1 MERRYSGVFW
11 KIYDAARRRPR
22 VISNRGG
29 TRSGKTYSTLQFL
42 HELIARAD
50 GPGDVTSVVSETM
63 PHLKRGA
70 IRDFEDNLG
79 RPLTGDPRWNATDC
93 IYTYPNGAKL
103 EFFSADNP
111 AKVQGPARKRL
122 FVNECNHVGWDT
134 YRQLAVRTQGIILLD
149 YNPAAPFW
157 AMDKVECRDNCV
169 LIRSTY
175 LDNLDFLTPAQ
186 VEEIEANKG
195 DERWWRVYGLGE
207 VGTLEGAILDFET
220 VDALPD
226 GPEASSLAEAWGID
240 FGFTNDPT
248 AVVRVLADTRRKH
261 LYVRQLCYRR
271 RMTNADIAALLKA
284 EGATRTTE
292 VYADCAEPKS
302 IAEISAEGLNVLP
315 CDKDAPVRSRKLL
328 FQLQW
333 LRGWRLLVTKDS
345 LDLIREL
352 RNYVWAKDRDG
363 NDLNEPIDAWN
374 HAIDAMRYAAYSKLA
389 RREGYGEYHITAGR
403 NIHTK

>member
-1 MERRYSGVFW
+1 MVADYESFISEATGQTVSLERSSVHRMELYAAAAQIYQAMQYIDRAGKLNLLKYS
-11 KIYDAARRRPR
+11 Y
-22 VISNRGG
+22 
-29 TRSGKTYSTLQFL
+29 
-42 HELIARAD
+42 
-50 GPGDVTSVVSETM
+50 
-63 PHLKRGA
+63 
-70 IRDFEDNLG
+70 
-79 RPLTGDPRWNATDC
+79 
-93 IYTYPNGAKL
+93 
-103 EFFSADNP
+103 
-111 AKVQGPARKRL
+111 
-122 FVNECNHVGWDT
+122 
-134 YRQLAVRTQGIILLD
+134 
-149 YNPAAPFW
+149 
-157 AMDKVECRDNCV
+157 
-169 LIRSTY
+169 STY

-226 GPEASSLAEAWGID
+226 GPEASSLAEAWGVD

-261 LYVRQLCYRR
+261 LCVRQLCYRR

-292 VYADCAEPKS
+292 VFADCAEPKS

-403 NIHTK
+403 NIHTT